1 MMEASASPGRRA
13 RVLTVIGTRPEGIK
27 LAPVVRALG
36 RRASHIESRVAVTGQ
51 HSEMLDAVMDRFGLA
66 RDYDL
71 QIMRDGQSLPDV
83 ATACLAGLGEV
94 ISQFRPDLVLVQGDT
109 ATACF
114 GALAAF
120 LHRAQVGHV
129 EAGLR
134 SGHKW
139 APYPEEIFRR
149 VSDVLTDAYFAPTA
163 QARDHLLAEN
173 VNAAN
178 VHVTGNTVVDALLE
192 AAEVRAPIADPTV
205 RELLEGDRPL
215 VLLTAHRRESFGAPM
230 SRIFTA
236 VRQLADSEQVEVLF
250 PVHPNPNVRE
260 SARLAL
266 ADHPHIHLV
275 EPLDY
280 FDLGQVLHRAALV
293 LTDSGGIQEEA
304 PTFGVPVLVL
314 REVTERPEGLLT
326 GVVRLVGTDSELIVT
341 EAKNAL
347 NGTLIKGRRPL
358 NPYGDG
364 HAAERIADIVC
375 HRLAG
380 TPRTTTDW
388 DGTPTVDIARIDAL
402 RSPLAGARE

>member
-1 MMEASASPGRRA
+1 MIGAAERGSRRA

-36 RRASHIESRVAVTGQ
+36 RRSSHIESRVAITGQ
-51 HSEMLDAVMDRFGLA
+51 HSHMLDGVMERFGIA

-71 QIMRDGQSLPDV
+71 RIMRDGQALPDV

-94 ISQFRPDLVLVQGDT
+94 ISEFRPDLVLVQGDT

-120 LHRAQVGHV
+120 LHRAEVGHV

-149 VSDVLTDAYFAPTA
+149 VSDVLSDAYFAPTF

-173 VNAAN
+173 VNPAS
-178 VHVTGNTVVDALLE
+178 VYVTGNTVVDALLE
-192 AAEVRAPIADPTV
+192 AAEVRAPVADPTV
-205 RELLEGDRPL
+205 RDLLESDRPL

-230 SRIFTA
+230 SRIFSA
-236 VRQLADSEQVEVLF
+236 VRRLADRDVNLLF

-260 SARLAL
+260 SAYAAL
-266 ADHPHIHLV
+266 ADHPRIHLV

-280 FDLGQVLHRAALV
+280 FDLVQVLYRAALV

-326 GVVRLVGTDSELIVT
+326 GVVRLVGTDPALILAESE
-341 EAKNAL
+341 NAL
-347 NGTLIKGRRPL
+347 DGSLANRRRPM

-364 HAAERIADIVC
+364 RAAERIADIVC

-388 DGTPTVDIARIDAL
+388 DGTPTVDVARLDAL
-402 RSPLAGARE
+402 RRPLARARA